1 MFDKLE
7 ILFSRM
13 WVFIKKKKCPAC
25 NKSFDNFND
34 WANHVLYIHP
44 PFQTCPKCENDMQ
57 YNDFYV
63 NPEEEWMIYKCEEC
77 GFLGDSWKVIG
88 SNKKKLKKIVPI
100 LDVPYREAF
109 TNFYLDKK
117 GDLKQ
122 SVRIGVV
129 LLSIVLLIVLFSVF
143 GSSHALL
150 IPSIGWTIGIVLF
163 IKKTRKAKK
172 DNDLWG
178 EDTVKRVD
186 DADKYT

>member
-13 WVFIKKKKCPAC
+13 WVLLKKKKCPAC
-25 NKSFDNFND
+25 NKSFGNYND
-34 WANHVLYIHP
+34 WVNHFLYIHP
-44 PFQTCPKCENDMQ
+44 PIQTCQECKNNMY

-143 GSSHALL
+143 SSSHALL

-163 IKKTRKAKK
+163 IKKTKKKKK
-172 DNDLWG
+172 DNDLMG
-178 EDTVKRVD
+178 EDTVKRID
-186 DADKYT
+186 DPDKYT